1 MQHDMVEKKY
11 LEYLEKNI
19 EFYDDRITSIRN
31 SVDQLETLAKDERIT
46 LKMLEKKKEEAV
58 QALEEVKMN
67 GMEDDQVLDDLS
79 DKIDTIVDKEVA
91 STEKIG
97 KLQELKENTTK
108 RTSHKLIDMLIQK
121 ETNKL
126 EANMRAEIK
135 VNDRQQAILI
145 NKAQKKSFLKDMS
158 TKYEARKEVEK
169 EMQEE
174 KIEDLTEKIETN
186 NEIREDLDPE
196 NSVVDKVVDKALDIQ
211 NKMYIKKQERATAI
225 LEAMNKGA
233 GCSYLGAVSK
243 VYSQKAL
250 EQASKTL
257 EIIRMNLSGS
267 EEKAEEK
274 GAVKAA

>member
-19 EFYDDRITSIRN
+19 EFYDGRIASIRN
-31 SVDQLETLAKDERIT
+31 SVDQLENLAKDERIT
-46 LKMLEKKKEEAV
+46 LKMMEKKKEEAV
-58 QALEEVKMN
+58 QALEEVKMK
-67 GMEDDQVLDDLS
+67 GMEEDQVLDDLS

-91 STEKIG
+91 NTEKID
-97 KLQELKENTTK
+97 KLQKLKENTTK
-108 RTSHKLIDMLIQK
+108 RTREKFIDMLIQK

-126 EANMRAEIK
+126 EANVRTEIK

-174 KIEDLTEKIETN
+174 KIEDIAEKIETN
-186 NEIREDLDPE
+186 NEVKETLDPE
-196 NSVVDKVVDKALDIQ
+196 NSIADNILDKALDVQ
-211 NKMYIKKQERATAI
+211 NKWYIKKQERATAI
-225 LEAMNKGA
+225 LEAMNKGE

-250 EQASKTL
+250 EQAGKAL
-257 EIIRMNLSGS
+257 EIIRMNLTGPQEKVEESGP
-267 EEKAEEK
+267 
-274 GAVKAA
+274 VKAA